1 MCAIGIQPGLGRTK
15 KLLAQVGHPE
25 KGLNFIH
32 LAGTNGKG
40 STAAAIDSILRAAG
54 FFSGLYT
61 SPHLVDFRERFRC
74 GGRKVEKRVLQKH
87 LEVLIRKIRQWPA
100 AGRPTFFEATTVL
113 ALLIFRKAKVD
124 FVVWETGLGGRL
136 DATNVIVPEC
146 CVLTSLG
153 RDHESV
159 LGVGWKNIG
168 MEKAGIL
175 KREVP
180 VFSAP
185 WPKEA
190 QKILASR
197 ARRLR
202 CPWRVVK
209 PLVQGKDRLPLEGGH
224 QRQNM
229 ALAIAVGRYLG
240 FPDSILARGL
250 ERTVWPGRFMRLKGR
265 SRRVLD
271 GAHNLEGVRAALQ
284 TWQELFLGMPGRVIF
299 GCLED
304 KPANEILVQLR
315 KTGAE
320 LWGVE
325 LQSKRGSSPLEWE
338 VHPDRLWRTVAQA
351 VMEDERN
358 PTRGGTLLL
367 GSLVLV
373 GEVLREVGEDL
384 E

>member
-1 MCAIGIQPGLGRTK
+1 
-15 KLLAQVGHPE
+15 
-25 KGLNFIH
+25 
-32 LAGTNGKG
+32 
-40 STAAAIDSILRAAG
+40 
-54 FFSGLYT
+54 
-61 SPHLVDFRERFRC
+61 
-74 GGRKVEKRVLQKH
+74 
-87 LEVLIRKIRQWPA
+87 
-100 AGRPTFFEATTVL
+100 L
-113 ALLIFRKAKVD
+113 ALLIFREAKVD

-159 LGVGWKNIG
+159 LGVGWKKIG

-175 KREVP
+175 KRGVP

-185 WPKEA
+185 WPSVAE
-190 QKILASR
+190 KILASR
-197 ARRLR
+197 ARSLR
-202 CPWRVVK
+202 CPWEVVK
-209 PLVQGKDRLPLEGGH
+209 PLVQGKDRLPLEGAH

-229 ALAIAVGRYLG
+229 ALALAVGRYLG
-240 FPDSILARGL
+240 FPNSILAKGL
-250 ERTVWPGRFMRLKGR
+250 ERTVWLGRFMRLKGR
-265 SRRVLD
+265 NLRVLD

-284 TWQELFLGMPGRVIF
+284 TWRELFSEMPGRVIF
-299 GCLED
+299 GCLQD
-304 KPANEILVQLR
+304 KPANEILAQIR
-315 KTGAE
+315 KARTE

-325 LQSKRGSSPLEWE
+325 LQSKRGASPLEWG
-338 VHPDRLWRTVAQA
+338 VHPDRLWHSVSEA

-358 PTRGGTLLL
+358 PARGGTLLL